1 MFPDYTETG
10 PGLTRCQNWNSMG
23 CIARQ
28 CELGFNCFNTNAQY
42 KVNACQ
48 KGLSCSHFWMVVIA

>member
-10 PGLTRCQNWNSMG
+10 PGLMDSMG

-48 KGLSCSHFWMVVIA
+48 KGLSYSHFWMVVIA